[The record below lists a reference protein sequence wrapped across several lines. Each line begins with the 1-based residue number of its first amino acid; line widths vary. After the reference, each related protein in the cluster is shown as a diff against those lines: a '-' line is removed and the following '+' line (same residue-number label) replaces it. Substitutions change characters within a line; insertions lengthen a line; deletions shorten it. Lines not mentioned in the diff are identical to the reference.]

1 MLDQLNGQILLNA
14 AHLAVMPR
22 VDVRDFKGVVRFGE
36 GRIALEVMQGTLAG
50 GRMSGELVFL
60 QDGEGLIARTHVHLM
75 DANASD
81 LLPGDGVI
89 SGRLKLDLAAEGTGM
104 SALALVGSL
113 EGSGTFTLE
122 NARVARLDPRAFEIL
137 VRAVDQGLPI
147 DPNQLRDRLDIAL
160 ASGALSIPR
169 AEGTITITGGQ
180 ARLSN
185 SMAGARGSELAVI
198 GTVNLVDGNVD
209 ARLTLS
215 SAAAADAV
223 RKVPPEISLVLKGPL
238 GAPKRSIEVG
248 SFANW
253 LAVRALE
260 QASTKLDVLEGR
272 EQGSQP
278 ANEPEQ
284 PPTDKKPRPADA
296 GASRSAVEAARPRAN
311 PRNMH
316 PPKPSATE
324 LTPPA
329 PPPRAPPII
338 PQWLFGV
345 Q

>member
-1 MLDQLNGQILLNA
+1 
-14 AHLAVMPR
+14 
-22 VDVRDFKGVVRFGE
+22 
-36 GRIALEVMQGTLAG
+36 
-50 GRMSGELVFL
+50 MSGELVFL

-223 RKVPPEISLVLKGPL
+223 RKVPPEISLVLKGPVS
-238 GAPKRSIEVG
+238 APKRSIEVG

-253 LAVRALE
+253 LAVRALD

-272 EQGSQP
+272 EQGSP
-278 ANEPEQ
+278 STKLDVPEGREQ
-284 PPTDKKPRPADA
+284 GSPPTNKAERRPIDKKPRPANA
-296 GASRSAVEAARPRAN
+296 AASTSAADTSRHRAN

-316 PPKPSATE
+316 RPKPSATE
-324 LTPPA
+324 LMPPD
-329 PPPRAPPII
+329 PPPRAPPT
-338 PQWLFGV
+338 PLQWLFGV